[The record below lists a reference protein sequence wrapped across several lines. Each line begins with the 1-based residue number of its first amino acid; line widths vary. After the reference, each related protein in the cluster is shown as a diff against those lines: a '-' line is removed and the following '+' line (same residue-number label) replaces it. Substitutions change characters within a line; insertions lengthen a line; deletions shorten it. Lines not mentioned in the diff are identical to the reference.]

1 MLSIKKKVILPI
13 IAAFAVLFV
22 VLAFVAMPS
31 GTQKVSAAFDN
42 AGYALEDN
50 GIKRQGSPTWEDTA
64 SGLSVSLGTSD
75 RFEIKLGDQT
85 ANFRAGK
92 YLRFYMDTTLS
103 SIYLGGCNY
112 TGGRNTAI
120 SIDLSTSNTTSQY
133 SVLCLLGNKKLI
145 QVSMS
150 ELCSEAYKAQ
160 FAVRF
165 YSPNAASNFVISEMS
180 VGSAVDNAGYAL
192 TANEYKR
199 QGSPTTSDTLNGLS
213 VALAAKGN
221 RYEIQLGDQSDNYD
235 NGKILQFYITT
246 TLTSIT
252 LGGCNYSGG
261 RNTSISVDLSS
272 TNTTANYSVVCLS
285 GNTKKVKV
293 PMTAICSDA
302 YKSEFAV
309 RFYDTNDAGT
319 YVLSR
324 MKIVDPTEDF
334 AAYENGVSRQG
345 SPSWADSANGLSVT
359 LETSDRFEIKLG
371 DQASHFAAGYNVQ
384 FIMDTTLTSI
394 YLGGCNYSGGR
405 NTAIQIDL
413 SETNSTA
420 DYSVICLSGNKKV
433 VRVAMTSICSDTY
446 KSEFA
451 IRFYSPNT
459 SSTFVLS
466 EMTVKKPAKTVT
478 VENGEISQ
486 TADIGD
492 SVTVVANAPAA
503 NKYFAGWSDGSEI
516 VSANSNYTFTV
527 SGDVTLTATY
537 GNVYTV
543 TVVGGTIGGETSASV
558 QDNETAT
565 VLKGDT
571 PGGKYFIGWSDGS
584 SIVSEEDEYEF
595 TPTGNVTMTAT
606 YGDLYTVSVTNGTIG
621 GEESAEVAEG
631 GSATVVAN
639 EPAAGYYFY
648 RWTVG
653 GELASY
659 DASYT
664 FTVEDDVTLTAD
676 YLEYTGTEY
685 TSGNVSYYAD
695 TINYTSRDYEEVVF
709 DYKMSSSG
717 QLNVFIRSA
726 ESEKYSKDYA
736 LTADGVTGQGV
747 SYVIV
752 PETGYYRVT
761 FDVSDLDV
769 ALGREFTDVARFYIR
784 STSTGDAY
792 IDNVQFK
799 IHDYVGVTNGT
810 VNGKSSDD
818 IWEGEEV
825 TVVAN
830 APESGYYFL
839 NWTNDSDDSVVS
851 TDASYT
857 FTVEDDIDLTAN
869 YRAYDGTAYTHGT
882 NDTTSFTVP
891 QRAYAEVS
899 FEYIVSDTTNGDSIV
914 FCLYEGENYYGW
926 YTLTSG
932 GITGDGIATEALSDK
947 YIKVTMTVADLTVI
961 HNDTPTTI
969 KRIQISNTS
978 EADGYIRNVNF
989 KKDCSVSVTGGTVGG
1004 ETSADFTEGG
1014 SATVVAGAP
1023 ESGYYFLN
1031 WTNDSDDSV
1040 VSTSASYTFTVSDDI
1055 ALTANYR
1062 AYDGTAYTHGT
1073 TDNTHVAPLQMNYEQ
1088 VIFDYKISSTANGN
1102 YIDFC
1107 LYEGAIF
1114 YGYFQLAENGMRY
1127 DYDGITTE
1135 VMPDGYIRVTMT
1147 TAALTIVKNAAVDP
1161 STNPAPETI
1170 KRIMIRSASGADGYI
1185 KNVHFNNYADVTVT
1199 NGTGGGDDLVI
1210 GSLVTVV
1217 ANAPESGYYFACWK
1231 DDEDNIVS
1239 DDAEYTFTLIED
1251 VSLTAVYGEHVSVTT
1266 VNGKIGGLSSATV
1279 VNNSRITLVANAAA
1293 DGYYF
1298 VNWTDSGSNVVSV
1311 EKICTIV
1318 ACGEEIYTA
1327 NFRAYDGTLYED
1339 GVNGSVY
1346 AASAGAFSRV
1356 SFEYKVTSDSADAQV
1371 AVCLLLEDSGSD
1383 YYGYFYFNDYGAKAS
1398 YAGVTVTR
1406 LDDGYYRVAIDP
1418 SSVAVTKGTVDPRTS
1433 AIERI
1438 FIRDTYTDTDVYIR
1452 NATFTSRT
1460 NVFEMYEGASVRLN
1474 GQYGIRFR
1482 ALISYDKYDA
1492 DANYGMMILP
1502 YDYLT
1507 KNGIDMS
1514 GDIKAQLDAKSVKY
1528 RLFSCTP
1535 IQLPSTDYYIQGSLT
1550 NILESN
1556 LSRSFIGIAFYEK
1569 SGTYY
1574 YAALNGE
1581 DGYSANKRTIK
1592 QVAERAITK
1601 NYQGFAGYSSE
1612 KQDYLIGIV
1621 DSDETAGAAFTV
1633 NAFDSL
1639 YNFKKDDSV
1648 SESATLSLSA
1658 AKGESEFGQI
1668 VLTATSTVADKPY
1681 VIMAGDLTHSDG
1693 STILSSSNFDLYNAW
1708 YTNADDIWICM
1719 DSTDPHY
1726 ESGYSYAT
1734 ALSTGYYPNALVP
1747 FYAASAN
1754 AESVFDRTNGD
1765 NQTIFIRFNIPLGQK
1780 AGTYTGTFRIYVIGV
1795 GYKDV
1800 SVSFKVNDFVL
1811 PEESN
1816 YKSKYG
1822 VDFAMLGDM
1831 FGVAANRST
1840 EEYKELYNFMKEY
1853 GINTGYVPSGAGYTG
1868 ASDLANY
1875 IDVLEEYYN
1884 DLKVTAIQI
1893 LTPKQSAYYE
1903 YKKTSSSAKKTYE
1916 ISIVDEFDS
1925 EYDGKPVYGMRNIL
1939 KSIAE
1944 YCVTNDINLFEK
1956 LYFRLNDEPGDA
1968 RSAIESILSYNA
1980 VRNSIAYA
1988 LDQVD
1993 FDGHT
1998 DIQASLA
2005 NLPILTT
2012 ISPSQTIKDDYGST
2026 VTAFDSGNKFVDS
2039 VYSKTAYY
2047 TDENGDN
2054 INDIEI
2060 NNTYL
2065 KGFVPIYAFVIG
2077 TDTDPKVTTLLADS
2091 DPTTHVW
2098 WYSMVQTP
2106 NPYPNFATNAD
2117 HVITRSRTWT
2127 QYYYGVEGELYH
2139 CVNYWADCTYT
2150 IEGGKEKQV
2159 KVPHTEAEIW
2169 SDGTSYHGAIEDG
2182 LFVYPNV
2189 TRYDGDFKYCATYKL
2204 VAVKEGID
2212 DYNYICYAQSL
2223 IDNIA
2228 DADTKSEKQA
2238 LLDGY
2243 VAAMVNTSA
2252 PRAVVNSS
2260 KSNLQTQRGRIAKL
2274 IEDILAL

>member
-13 IAAFAVLFV
+13 IAAFAVLFA
-22 VLAFVAMPS
+22 VLAITAMPS

-85 ANFRAGK
+85 ANFTTGK

-165 YSPNAASNFVISEMS
+165 YSPNAASTFVISEMS

-261 RNTSISVDLSS
+261 RNTNISVDLSS

-293 PMTAICSDA
+293 PMTAICSEA

-492 SVTVVANAPAA
+492 SVTVKANAPAA

-571 PGGKYFIGWSDGS
+571 PDGKYFIGWSDGS

-639 EPAAGYYFY
+639 EPA
-648 RWTVG
+648 
-653 GELASY
+653 
-659 DASYT
+659 
-664 FTVEDDVTLTAD
+664 
-676 YLEYTGTEY
+676 
-685 TSGNVSYYAD
+685 
-695 TINYTSRDYEEVVF
+695 
-709 DYKMSSSG
+709 
-717 QLNVFIRSA
+717 
-726 ESEKYSKDYA
+726 
-736 LTADGVTGQGV
+736 
-747 SYVIV
+747 
-752 PETGYYRVT
+752 
-761 FDVSDLDV
+761 
-769 ALGREFTDVARFYIR
+769 
-784 STSTGDAY
+784 
-792 IDNVQFK
+792 
-799 IHDYVGVTNGT
+799 
-810 VNGKSSDD
+810 
-818 IWEGEEV
+818 
-825 TVVAN
+825 
-830 APESGYYFL
+830 SGYYFL
-839 NWTNDSDDSVVS
+839 NWTDGASNVLS
-851 TDASYT
+851 TSASYT
-857 FTVEDDIDLTAN
+857 FTVSDDIALTAN
-869 YRAYDGTAYTHGT
+869 YRAYDGTAYTHGN
-882 NDTTSFTVP
+882 NDNTHVAPT
-891 QRAYAEVS
+891 QKAYEEVVFDYKIS
-899 FEYIVSDTTNGDSIV
+899 STANGDYID
-914 FCLYEGENYYGW
+914 FCLYEGATFYGYFQLAENGMRSAY
-926 YTLTSG
+926 
-932 GITGDGIATEALSDK
+932 DGIATEVQSDG
-947 YIKVTMTVADLTVI
+947 YIRVTMTTADITVVKNATI
-961 HNDTPTTI
+961 DPSTNPAPETI
-969 KRIQISNTS
+969 KRIMIRNTS
-978 EADGYIRNVNF
+978 GADGYIKNVHFNNYYDITVTNGTGGGTDILEGTSVTVTANSAPTGKVF
-989 KKDCSVSVTGGTVGG
+989 SCWKDGSGNVMSTNSSYTFTATADISLTAFYGDLYTVSVANGTIGG
-1004 ETSADFTEGG
+1004 ETSAEVIEGT
-1014 SATVVAGAP
+1014 SATVVANAAA
-1023 ESGYYFLN
+1023 SGYYFLN

-1062 AYDGTAYTHGT
+1062 AYDGTAYTHGIA
-1073 TDNTHVAPLQMNYEQ
+1073 DNTHVAPLQMNYEQ
-1088 VIFDYKISSTANGN
+1088 VIFDYKISSTANGD

-1107 LYEGAIF
+1107 LYEGGTF

-1239 DDAEYTFTLIED
+1239 DDVEYTFTLIED

-1266 VNGKIGGLSSATV
+1266 VNGKIGGETSATV
-1279 VNNSRITLVANAAA
+1279 INNSRITLVANAAA

-1318 ACGEEIYTA
+1318 ACGEETYTA

-1438 FIRDTYTDTDVYIR
+1438 FIRDSYTDTDVYIR

-1875 IDVLEEYYN
+1875 IAVLEEYYN
-1884 DLKVTAIQI
+1884 DPKVTAIQI

-1956 LYFRLNDEPGDA
+1956 LYFRLNDEPSDPEA
-1968 RSAIESILSYNA
+1968 AISSILSYNA
-1980 VRNSIAYA
+1980 VKNSIAYA
-1988 LDQVD
+1988 LSEVD
-1993 FDGHT
+1993 FSGHT
-1998 DIQASLA
+1998 DIQASLT
-2005 NLPILTT
+2005 NIPILIT

-2117 HVITRSRTWT
+2117 HVITRSRTWA

-2150 IEGGKEKQV
+2150 IEGGKEKQI